1 MKGGLRQSMA
11 WLHTWS
17 GLLLGW
23 LLVAIFITG
32 TSAYFRD
39 EISFWMAPELHQS
52 VASEATPELAW
63 ATLGTTAPDARA
75 WDIILSQERSPV
87 AELRWQPD
95 TPEAAEGGG
104 RRHGEQVEMDAGSGE
119 ILTPRASRGGDFLY
133 RFHFELY
140 GVPRIWARWLVCV
153 ATMMMLVAIVSG
165 VITHKKIFK
174 DFFTF
179 RPGKGQRSWLDA
191 HNATAVLALPFHFMI
206 TYSGL
211 LIFMVMLMPWGM
223 NAAYEEGWRGFFND
237 VFPRQEAVAT
247 GGSPAAMVG
256 AIQPLVNRAEAT
268 FGQPAQRIS
277 VSWPNRDNARI
288 EISTGKEAAITDRRR
303 GGNPTLVFDGRGDL
317 LETKPGLYDDGASA
331 RIYNLMVNL
340 HLARFADPATRWLFF
355 LFGVVGSAMAVTGM
369 LLWVSKRSQQLRGR
383 QPGFN
388 LRLVNGLNM
397 AAITG
402 LMTAMA
408 GYFIANRLLPADLAG
423 RESWEIRVFFLT
435 WLATLLH
442 ALVRPHRRGWIEQL
456 AALALLWLAVP
467 LVNLATTH
475 SHLFSAIAWR
485 HGALASFD
493 LVCLAIAAGAGYAL
507 WRLAGHRPVRKPARA
522 GRAARALP
530 EGETAS

>member
-52 VASEATPELAW
+52 VASEATPQLAW
-63 ATLGTTAPDARA
+63 ARLGEQAPDARA
-75 WDIILSQERSPV
+75 WDIILPQDRSPV

-95 TPEAAEGGG
+95 TPEAAEGG
-104 RRHGEQVEMDAGSGE
+104 RRRGERAEMDAGTGQ
-119 ILTPRASRGGDFLY
+119 ILEPRASRGGDFLY

-153 ATMMMLVAIVSG
+153 ATMMMLVAIISG

-211 LIFMVMLMPWGM
+211 LIFMILLMPWGF
-223 NAAYEEGWRGFFND
+223 NAAYEDGWRGFFNE
-237 VFPRQEAVAT
+237 VFPRQEQSANA
-247 GGSPAAMVG
+247 GAPAAMVG
-256 AIQPLVNRAEAT
+256 DILPLVNRAEAR

-288 EISTGKEAAITDRRR
+288 EISTAKEPALTERRR
-303 GGNPTLVFDGRGDL
+303 GGSPTLVFDGRGEL
-317 LETKPGLYDDGASA
+317 LETRPGPPDDAAPA

-340 HLARFADPATRWLFF
+340 HLAHFADPATRWLFF
-355 LFGVVGSAMAVTGM
+355 LFGLVGSAMAVTGM

-383 QPGFN
+383 EPGFN

-402 LMTAMA
+402 LLIAMA
-408 GYFIANRLLPADLAG
+408 VYFAANRLLPAALEG
-423 RESWEIRVFFLT
+423 RESWEIRAFFLA
-435 WLATLLH
+435 WLATLIH
-442 ALVRPHRRGWIEQL
+442 ALWRPHRRGWLEQL
-456 AALALLWLAVP
+456 AALAALWLAVP
-467 LVNLATTH
+467 VIDLATTD

-485 HGALASFD
+485 HGALAAFD
-493 LVCLAIAAGAGYAL
+493 LVCLGMAAGAGYAF
-507 WRLAGHRPVRKPARA
+507 WRVAGPPPARKPARA
-522 GRAARALP
+522 SRPRRATA
-530 EGETAS
+530 GESS